1 MTSLKRLGIWMDHS
15 SAHLTRLT
23 ALPFETT
30 VIKSEFTHQVKESS
44 ITRSENLMHNKE
56 QQLQSEYFKNLSDMI
71 LDYDDVVIFGPT
83 DAKIELFNIL
93 RSDHR
98 FSKIK
103 IGIKPTDKMTKNEEH
118 VFIRE
123 YFANH

>member
-1 MTSLKRLGIWMDHS
+1 MSSLKRLGIWMDHS
-15 SAHLTRLT
+15 SAHLTKLT
-23 ALPFETT
+23 TPLFETT
-30 VIKSEFTHQVKESS
+30 LIRSEFTHQVKESS
-44 ITRSENLMHNKE
+44 LAKSENLMHNKE
-56 QQLQSEYFKNLSDMI
+56 QHLQSEYFKNLSDMI
-71 LDYDDVVIFGPT
+71 LNFDDVVIFGPT

-103 IGIKPTDKMTKNEEH
+103 IGIKQSDKMTKNEEH
-118 VFIRE
+118 AFVRE